1 MAKLT
6 VITDASGKLVGAVR
20 TEPFKTSDGKQL
32 EFRPHPDYKHHIV
45 EVDEKLLKGP
55 ASELGKALRAKGIA
69 VAS

>member
-6 VITDASGKLVGAVR
+6 VITDKNGKLMGAVR
-20 TEPFKTSDGKQL
+20 SEPFKTSDGKHL

-55 ASELGKALRAKGIA
+55 ASELGKVLRAKGVAIA
-69 VAS
+69 S